1 MGATILNMKMV
12 AVNLQVVLQ
21 AASLTSEKLKETV
34 AGHPVEDIVVDYL
47 PDRSTVNMT
56 PVVNLNETSQRRMLN
71 IDVHLVAA
79 HRTGRSIDEIVGRTI
94 IITGVKM
101 LHRSVVGVMMTIG
114 GVETGSH
121 GDFTEIRISE
131 QRTLTRLSY
140 NT

>member
-21 AASLTSEKLKETV
+21 ATSLTSEKLIETV

-56 PVVNLNETSQRRMLN
+56 PVVNLNETSQSRLLN
-71 IDVHLVAA
+71 INVHLVAA
-79 HRTGRSIDEIVGRTI
+79 HRTGRSIDGIEARTTSI
-94 IITGVKM
+94 PGVNM
-101 LHRSVVGVMMTIG
+101 IHRSVVGMMMTIG

-121 GDFTEIRISE
+121 GGVTEIIISE

>member
-1 MGATILNMKMV
+1 MTRNMKMV

-21 AASLTSEKLKETV
+21 ATSLTSEKLKETV

-79 HRTGRSIDEIVGRTI
+79 HRTGRSIDEIEGRTI
-94 IITGVKM
+94 SITGVKM

-121 GDFTEIRISE
+121 GDIAEIRLSE

>member
-1 MGATILNMKMV
+1 MTRNMKMV

-21 AASLTSEKLKETV
+21 ATSLTSEKLKETV

-79 HRTGRSIDEIVGRTI
+79 HRTGRSIVGRTI
-94 IITGVKM
+94 RITGVNTM
-101 LHRSVVGVMMTIG
+101 HRSIVGMMMTIG

-121 GDFTEIRISE
+121 GGDTEIIISE

>member
-1 MGATILNMKMV
+1 MGATTLNMKMV

-21 AASLTSEKLKETV
+21 ATSLTSEKLKETV

-56 PVVNLNETSQRRMLN
+56 PVVNLNETSQSRLLN
-71 IDVHLVAA
+71 IDAHLEVA
-79 HRTGRSIDEIVGRTI
+79 HRTGRSMDGIEARTTSI
-94 IITGVKM
+94 PGVNM
-101 LHRSVVGVMMTIG
+101 IHRSVVGMMMTIG
-114 GVETGSH
+114 GVKTGSH
-121 GDFTEIRISE
+121 GDVTEKRLSE